1 MHWAS
6 QLQAGDELWYQRCE
20 GGHVQAC
27 VVETCPG
34 SNACWVEYYVKRPQG
49 GRQHRRALV
58 KLDELARIQRE
69 HGELHGEL
77 ESLLSEEADANC
89 AMSSDN
95 DSNDALT
102 RELRTFSMVI
112 DSEDDASHFELP
124 RRAYSML
131 FGEDDPQQRTS
142 AFSMLCG
149 SEDELSERDEHLQ
162 SRPRAFSMLWSD
174 ELDAIPE
181 QSEAS
186 QTESE
191 VSKQSYESDPD
202 LARSSEESGSDD
214 HRDECKSGASQRS
227 TASPDSESPSN
238 AYGEEDFLW
247 PSAQWTLPEL
257 VGLEPGQ
264 VELFCGSAPDGCT
277 NCCKAL
283 AGHTVYK
290 VEAELNELCRIL
302 QMKAAFL
309 EGEDGE
315 LPEGLEGEMKAWIY
329 AEDPESEEL
338 DPCRA
343 FEVPSGSEE
352 AGAVAAP
359 GPDTRDDASEPTPE
373 PPGTE
378 PPGTEPPRPKKK
390 AGLVARAWALL
401 GCQSGA
407 KAGRVSPPKGTGS
420 SEPGEAA
427 ERSGAPES

>member
-1 MHWAS
+1 M
-6 QLQAGDELWYQRCE
+6 
-20 GGHVQAC
+20 
-27 VVETCPG
+27 
-34 SNACWVEYYVKRPQG
+34 
-49 GRQHRRALV
+49 

-69 HGELHGEL
+69 HGELVDE
-77 ESLLSEEADANC
+77 LSEEADANC
-89 AMSSDN
+89 AMASD
-95 DSNDALT
+95 DSNDAPT
-102 RELRTFSMVI
+102 RERTFSMVI
-112 DSEDDASHFELP
+112 DSEDDMSQLEPP

-131 FGEDDPQQRTS
+131 FAEEDPYPRTS
-142 AFSMLCG
+142 AFSILC
-149 SEDELSERDEHLQ
+149 SEDELSERAEHFQ

-191 VSKQSYESDPD
+191 VSKQSDESDPD
-202 LARSSEESGSDD
+202 LARSSDESGSDE

-227 TASPDSESPSN
+227 TASPDSESPAN
-238 AYGEEDFLW
+238 THGEDDCLW

-264 VELFCGSAPDGCT
+264 VELFCGSAPEGCT
-277 NCCKAL
+277 NCCKPL
-283 AGHTVYK
+283 AQHTVYK

-315 LPEGLEGEMKAWIY
+315 LPLEGLEGEMKAWIY

-352 AGAVAAP
+352 ATVAVP
-359 GPDTRDDASEPTPE
+359 GPDALADPGPPPE
-373 PPGTE
+373 LAGPENGVE
-378 PPGTEPPRPKKK
+378 MGRPPRPKKK

-407 KAGRVSPPKGTGS
+407 KAGTQTPEGTGN
-420 SEPGEAA
+420 SERGEAERPKA
-427 ERSGAPES
+427 ETEM